1 MPNSLFWVIHHSPV
15 PWQLALEMTQSTNL
29 LIICSYLYMLTLVVN
44 VFWQGC
50 FISVARNPIWNNIH
64 HVKAA
69 KATWGTTQAVVRYEL
84 HFTLAWSP
92 CGQRKRGMCA
102 VMETI
107 ATIFHYLLVQ
117 LSDMDKY
124 YKQTNKKKL
133 WHAGEDCPTTT
144 PQSQEDKKFLQKPRH
159 PLLSLSKWTETWL
172 GVSTLTV

>member
-1 MPNSLFWVIHHSPV
+1 MPNSLFWVIRHSPV
-15 PWQLALEMTQSTNL
+15 PWQLAREMTQSTNL
-29 LIICSYLYMLTLVVN
+29 LIICSYLYMLTLVAN

-92 CGQRKRGMCA
+92 CGERKRGMCA

-124 YKQTNKKKL
+124 YTQKTNKKNIGMLVKIAQRQL
-133 WHAGEDCPTTT
+133 LKVRKIKSFCSNQDIHFCHC
-144 PQSQEDKKFLQKPRH
+144 QNQQKPGLVFLR
-159 PLLSLSKWTETWL
+159 
-172 GVSTLTV
+172 